1 MEPMRSYR
9 ESNHRKESIIQ
20 LIRGICQDSFSL
32 SSKELTAAKL
42 EIKQEI
48 TKGVKAGISLGVG
61 VFILAVGVI
70 LLSCMLV
77 FILSAYTPIPLW
89 GSFGIIGLI
98 YAIAGGLLVWGAKEK
113 ASDVKPYPQDSVESA
128 KEDVRYVS
136 ARAAGH

>member
-1 MEPMRSYR
+1 MEPMRSYPENNR
-9 ESNHRKESIIQ
+9 RKESIIQ
-20 LIRGICQDSFSL
+20 LIRGICQDSLRL

-48 TKGVKAGISLGVG
+48 TKGVKAGISLGIG
-61 VFILAVGVI
+61 VFILAVGVL

-89 GSFGIIGLI
+89 ASFGIIGLI
-98 YAIAGGLLVWGAKEK
+98 YVIAGGLLVWGAKEK